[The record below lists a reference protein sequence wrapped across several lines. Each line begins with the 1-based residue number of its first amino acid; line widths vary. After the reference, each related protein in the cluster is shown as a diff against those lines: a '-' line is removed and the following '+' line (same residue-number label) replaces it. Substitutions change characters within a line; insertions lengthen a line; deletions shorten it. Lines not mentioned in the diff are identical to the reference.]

1 MRRNSVAGADLN
13 PVVAEI
19 VVVNSGERAV
29 DAAVHWV
36 VGTATV
42 VAQRGEEVR
51 GTERCRPAPE
61 QNPLEVA
68 DGAEQFARIIGSYFA
83 QFAGSDAVGFVPR
96 DLHPL
101 RIDAGSL
108 LRIGPLHGLK
118 HARGIVQSRQ
128 TGIALGTQ
136 LA

>member
-42 VAQRGEEVR
+42 IAQRGEEVR
-51 GTERCRPAPE
+51 RTERCRPSPQ

-68 DGAEQFARIIGSYFA
+68 DGAEQFARIVGSHFA

-96 DLHPL
+96 DLQ
-101 RIDAGSL
+101 
-108 LRIGPLHGLK
+108 IGRASG
-118 HARGIVQSRQ
+118 GE
-128 TGIALGTQ
+128 
-136 LA
+136 